1 MYINVGLDLCQFE
14 SSILLGHYG
23 ARCHRQSKC
32 RGTVFS
38 ATKSL
43 ENAKQNKKAES
54 DKVFV
59 LEQQMKFFIRR
70 FAPKNFLI
78 KATEF

>member
-1 MYINVGLDLCQFE
+1 MYTNVVLDLSQFE
-14 SSILLGHYG
+14 SSNISGHYE

-32 RGTVFS
+32 RGTIFS